1 MPLRERRLGGTPDF
15 AENRPVAATPSEP
28 HPVHALSG
36 WRAFVLWPLGLIM
49 RLWGMTLRFEASP
62 KDQAALE
69 KNDEPIAM
77 ILWHNRLFLAAEFFR
92 IYRQGR
98 PCFALVSASADGAWL
113 ASFFGLVGLQ
123 TVRGS
128 SSQRGREAAL
138 ALVEVLRAGH
148 DVGITPDGPRGPMYV
163 FKPGAL
169 IVSRRAKV
177 PVLLLGFELE
187 SAWQLSS
194 WDRFRLPQPFSRVR
208 MRGTLVPLAE
218 QLGQDNPVAG
228 IEALLAA
235 LNPDA
240 PQERPAVV

>member
-1 MPLRERRLGGTPDF
+1 M
-15 AENRPVAATPSEP
+15 AATPSEP
-28 HPVHALSG
+28 FPVHALSG

-62 KDQAALE
+62 KDEVAMV
-69 KNDEPIAM
+69 KRDEPIAM

-98 PCFALVSASADGAWL
+98 PCFALVSASTDGAWL
-113 ASFFGLVGLQ
+113 ASFFGLVGIQ

-148 DVGITPDGPRGPMYV
+148 DVGITPDGPRGPMYA

-187 SAWQLSS
+187 SAWQLGS
-194 WDRFRLPQPFSRVR
+194 WDRFRLPRPFSRVR

-228 IEALLAA
+228 IEAQLAA
-235 LNPDA
+235 LNRDA
-240 PQERPAVV
+240 PQKRPPVV